1 MIVINNNDRLHIH
14 SITKMSKDKTYLVV
28 TRSKQLYV
36 VKQTGARSW
45 DAFNMDFDADLK
57 EHIHGSKNDIL
68 GRVNNA
74 LDVDYVIET
83 YNKTDFRK
91 CIMEFQLLGEIGSEL
106 GFTAEKRKA

>member
-1 MIVINNNDRLHIH
+1 MTVINLK
-14 SITKMSKDKTYLVV
+14 SKMPIGAVSKLNKDKIYLVV
-28 TRSKQLYV
+28 TRSKKLYV

-68 GRVNNA
+68 VRVNNA

-83 YNKTDFRK
+83 HGVVDFRK
-91 CIMEFQLLGEIGSEL
+91 CVMEFQLLGEIGSEL
-106 GFTAEKRKA
+106 GFTAEIRKT